1 MESIF
6 LTKKWHT
13 MLLVLSTLFVL
24 ASCDDSSD
32 EGGTV
37 TTPKIIQSEEIL
49 DNPITLAFRGRL

>member
-37 TTPKIIQSEEIL
+37 TTPKSFKAKRFW
-49 DNPITLAFRGRL
+49 ITLLRWPFRGRL

>member
-1 MESIF
+1 
-6 LTKKWHT
+6 

-49 DNPITLAFRGRL
+49 DNPITLAFFRGRL